1 MYNIR
6 SFIWLLF
13 KQLFMWYF
21 FLLNNRRGV
30 SWTFNLANSLILKKV
45 HERIGLDCVKI
56 TFSGAAPIHRST
68 IEYFMSINLPVLE
81 LYGMSENSGPQS
93 LNMINEW
100 RLGSVGHSMKGSHL
114 KIDQPD
120 ENGEGEVS
128 FLAGSPPSFWN
139 QY

>member
-1 MYNIR
+1 MP
-6 SFIWLLF
+6 
-13 KQLFMWYF
+13 
-21 FLLNNRRGV
+21 
-30 SWTFNLANSLILKKV
+30 WTFNLANSFVLKKI
-45 HERIGLDCVKI
+45 HEKIGLDCLKI
-56 TFSGAAPIHRST
+56 SLSGAAPIHRST

-81 LYGMSENSGPQS
+81 LYGMSENTGPQS

-128 FLAGSPPSFWN
+128 FLAGFAPFVLEPMLTLDYFLADLYAWPSCVHGLLE
-139 QY
+139 Q